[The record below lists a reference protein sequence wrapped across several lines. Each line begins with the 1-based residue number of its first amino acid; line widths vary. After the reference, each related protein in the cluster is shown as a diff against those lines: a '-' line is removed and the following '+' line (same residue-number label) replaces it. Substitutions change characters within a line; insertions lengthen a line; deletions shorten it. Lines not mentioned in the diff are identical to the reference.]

1 MRKSTASGWISA
13 QAGKQLSVPA
23 RKGVRIPVP
32 VVTDIR
38 HTAHRLARVD
48 DIIDA
53 QPDYV
58 RLARLICIPEAV
70 RLAEGLA
77 VLRGGHAAAREI
89 IHLTARHTSKM
100 LSPRVF
106 KHIEI
111 YGLSVHCQYGGRNPP
126 VRRQSDFKL
135 AGSKAVPD
143 ASDRAEN
150 RAHPASDGNRALQRQ
165 FVSRG
170 KGIKEIHGW
179 ILLCF
184 VYFYIYRDYFC
195 FSFRNHCPNSVCS
208 TPAHSQW

>member
-1 MRKSTASGWISA
+1 
-13 QAGKQLSVPA
+13 
-23 RKGVRIPVP
+23 
-32 VVTDIR
+32 
-38 HTAHRLARVD
+38 
-48 DIIDA
+48 
-53 QPDYV
+53 
-58 RLARLICIPEAV
+58 
-70 RLAEGLA
+70 
-77 VLRGGHAAAREI
+77 
-89 IHLTARHTSKM
+89 M

-111 YGLSVHCQYGGRNPP
+111 YGLSVHCQYGGVGTLRCGG
-126 VRRQSDFKL
+126 QSDFKL

-150 RAHPASDGNRALQRQ
+150 RAHPASDGNRTLQRQ

-179 ILLCF
+179 LLLCF

-195 FSFRNHCPNSVCS
+195 FSFRTHCPNSACS